1 MRIYVFIYIYIYI
14 YILRSCKKEKIQTK
28 LNGKE
33 NIYIVVRIN
42 TTNNDMSVVIY
53 RIFGIEEL
61 I

>member
-1 MRIYVFIYIYIYI
+1 MRIYMYI

-33 NIYIVVRIN
+33 NIYIAVRIN